1 MGHRII
7 AIIGKNNTVKN
18 IADFWHYA
26 EAIELHQGYSMIF
39 LTGELFDDITEL
51 YNEEDNL
58 DCSELDFLTTSVF
71 HFLQDYSV
79 NSQLVYIETD
89 YFGGYGTQAGVLF
102 ENGKMINSPV
112 CEAGI
117 INKLLESIG
126 VLKYRG
132 KDEFDSL
139 GLGRYRSMGI

>member
-1 MGHRII
+1 MGHRIR

-18 IADFWHYA
+18 IAHFWHYA
-26 EAIELHQGYSMIF
+26 EAIGLQQGYSIVF
-39 LTGELFDDITEL
+39 LTDALIDDITEL
-51 YNEEDNL
+51 YDEEDNL
-58 DCSELDFLTTSVF
+58 DCSGLDFLTTSVF

-89 YFGGYGTQAGVLF
+89 YFGRYGTQAGVLF
-102 ENGKMINSPV
+102 EDGSMTINPV
-112 CEAGI
+112 CEEGI
-117 INKLLESIG
+117 INRLLELIG

-139 GLGRYRSMGI
+139 GLGRYRTM